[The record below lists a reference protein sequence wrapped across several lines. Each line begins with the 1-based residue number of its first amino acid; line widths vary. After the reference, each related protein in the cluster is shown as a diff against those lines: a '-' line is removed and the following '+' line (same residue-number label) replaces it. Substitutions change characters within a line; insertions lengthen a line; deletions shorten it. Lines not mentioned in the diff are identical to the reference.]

1 MLLDSLSSLRAALIA
16 RDKAVTAGSQTELSK
31 LRCLLHLLMAWHT
44 ARTVQSTDHLSCTR
58 KVCHRRGFWRPAL

>member
-31 LRCLLHLLMAWHT
+31 LRCLLHLLMAWHAYGMKT
-44 ARTVQSTDHLSCTR
+44 QEHLE
-58 KVCHRRGFWRPAL
+58 P